1 MKFHYV
7 AYEGNGK
14 RKAGVLEGENPENV
28 REQLTREGLF
38 PTEIRVSRGEA
49 DEASMGGGSRL
60 GIMDGFRAHGYL
72 VPLVEFSRELAV
84 LVANGTPVVD
94 AITALEKQCRHPGFL
109 EVIHD
114 VRTRIEEGVT
124 FSEAM
129 SRHPIAFDA
138 ISVSLVAAGESGAD
152 LDVMLERL
160 SEFAAGRLQVRKT
173 ILGAMMYPAA
183 LLSISL
189 VVMVALFSIVLPR
202 FSEMFE
208 TMQVELP
215 ASTAAMMAVGDLVTK
230 WWWVMLIVIGVAVA
244 SVFLWLRTPT
254 AKYLLDKSLL
264 RMPLIGKT
272 IRSFSVA
279 RIARILG
286 TLLDAR
292 VPFLDALELAKRGL
306 ASASYIRLLDKAADQ
321 VSKGDAIASAFIES
335 PLVSPAFAEAIRN
348 AEKTGRLGPV
358 MGAMATHMETDN
370 EVLLRSVT
378 KLAEP
383 IILSLLGV
391 IVGFVAISLFLPLFD
406 LTAAAGGGGAP

>member
-1 MKFHYV
+1 MKYHYV
-7 AYEGNGK
+7 AYDASGK
-14 RKAGVLEGENPENV
+14 RKAGVLEGESPELV
-28 REQLTREGLF
+28 REQLTRDGLF
-38 PTEIRVSRGEA
+38 PTEIRVSRGGI
-49 DEASMGGGSRL
+49 DETSTETRGQL
-60 GIMDGFRAHGYL
+60 GIMDGFRAHALL

-94 AITALEKQCRHPGFL
+94 AITALERQCRHPGFR
-109 EVIHD
+109 EIVHD
-114 VRTRIEEGVT
+114 VRTRVEEGVPL
-124 FSEAM
+124 SEAM

-138 ISVSLVAAGESGAD
+138 ISISLVAAGESGAD
-152 LDVMLERL
+152 LDTMLERL

-173 ILGAMMYPAA
+173 ILGAMLYPAA
-183 LLSISL
+183 LLTISAC
-189 VVMVALFSIVLPR
+189 VMVALFAIVLPR

-215 ASTAAMMAVGDLVTK
+215 ASTAAMMAFGDLITQ
-230 WWWVMLIVIGVAVA
+230 WWWAILLTLAG
-244 SVFLWLRTPT
+244 SVVGLGMWLRSPS
-254 AKYLLDKSLL
+254 AAYLIDQSLL
-264 RMPLIGKT
+264 KLPLIGKT
-272 IRSFSVA
+272 IRSFSIA

-306 ASASYIRLLDKAADQ
+306 ASASYVRLLDSAADR
-321 VSKGDAIASAFIES
+321 VSKGDAIAAAFVES
-335 PLVSPAFAEAIRN
+335 PLVNPAFAEAIRN

-358 MGAMATHMETDN
+358 MGAMATHMEADN

-406 LTAAAGGGGAP
+406 LTASAGGGGAP